1 MALSGRIGYRST
13 PNSELSSQSID
24 LGNWP
29 MVDENSLSAAR
40 KTKFL
45 ARKKAIEL
53 YLKGATDAV
62 LQKKTGEKRSNIYR
76 IITNRCLQRH
86 SDGDIF
92 GWRGALPHFRV
103 TAYER
108 QTAPVVHENGAGAT
122 GALKWLLERPQ
133 FKDLKDRFH
142 KRILNNA
149 DSLAHPKINVQTI
162 FRWFIDELRKAGLE
176 DQKAWPFNS
185 ESLGYESVRLYIK
198 KVLAEHPF
206 LAMSKMGGA

>member
-1 MALSGRIGYRST
+1 
-13 PNSELSSQSID
+13 
-24 LGNWP
+24 

-185 ESLGYESVRLYIK
+185 ESLGYESPRVSRRLHTLRRWSHEQEIK
-198 KVLAEHPF
+198 PF
-206 LAMSKMGGA
+206 FTRSARTRCPHGARTPRRVPISLGHH

>member
-103 TAYER
+103 
-108 QTAPVVHENGAGAT
+108 H
-122 GALKWLLERPQ
+122 
-133 FKDLKDRFH
+133 
-142 KRILNNA
+142 
-149 DSLAHPKINVQTI
+149 SSKI
-162 FRWFIDELRKAGLE
+162 
-176 DQKAWPFNS
+176 
-185 ESLGYESVRLYIK
+185 
-198 KVLAEHPF
+198 
-206 LAMSKMGGA
+206 